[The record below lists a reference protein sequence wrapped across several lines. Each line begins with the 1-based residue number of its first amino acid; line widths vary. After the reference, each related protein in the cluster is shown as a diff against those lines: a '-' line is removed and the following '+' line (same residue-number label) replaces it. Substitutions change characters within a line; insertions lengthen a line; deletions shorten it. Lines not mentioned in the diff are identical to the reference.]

1 VGGGFVYPKKIS
13 VLRTAHTGCIFDA
26 TIAQPHIATLCENPH
41 STCPVPGHDHTHV
54 RSAHQTT
61 TQARSP
67 LRYALTQQ
75 THPHL
80 AKLGCIT
87 ARKLATL
94 RQHVCN
100 KLYRRQTLR
109 PANFVH
115 NTTQQLDMPTTHPQM
130 PSYAR
135 PFWETPTSSC
145 VKPEPNLQLRH
156 AYGYPQQRST
166 GGLPQVPLGG
176 YIH

>member
-1 VGGGFVYPKKIS
+1 MGLSCVCGRIVKKNRS
-13 VLRTAHTGCIFDA
+13 CGRHTMDA
-26 TIAQPHIATLCENPH
+26 ASCNHR
-41 STCPVPGHDHTHV
+41 STSH
-54 RSAHQTT
+54 
-61 TQARSP
+61 
-67 LRYALTQQ
+67 RYALRDNKGRALRFAIATTTPSQ
-75 THPHL
+75 L
-80 AKLGCIT
+80 ATLTCIPLAT
-87 ARKLATL
+87 LATL

-115 NTTQQLDMPTTHPQM
+115 NTTQRLGLPTTHPQM

-135 PFWETPTSSC
+135 PFWETPTLSFVYS
-145 VKPEPNLQLRH
+145 EPTRWLH
-156 AYGYPQQRST
+156 PVYDYPQQRST